1 MKILSLDSSSRYIS
15 AALAVDGVVRG
26 EFNVSYDRSASEK
39 LALMAKE
46 ILDIFGLK
54 VDEIDAYA
62 VSKGP
67 GSFTGLRIAAAMIK
81 AFSFKDDKPIYTVS
95 SLKAMSYR
103 YKGLKY
109 IVPAIDARRDR
120 AFAALYSYE
129 HDFELVNEERIY
141 TLDELISL
149 VNGLRGTI
157 IMPGDFYGK
166 YKEKFGDNVVAGV
179 YRENEPIA
187 KEVLDYVIDH
197 IDEMRAEDRYGAIP
211 IYMKSSQAEEDK
223 K

>member
-54 VDEIDAYA
+54 VDEIDAFA

-81 AFSFKDDKPIYTVS
+81 AFSFKDNKPIYTVS

-109 IVPAIDARRDR
+109 IIPAIDARRDR
-120 AFAALYSYE
+120 AFAALYSYAS
-129 HDFELVNEERIY
+129 DFELMKEERIY
-141 TLDELISL
+141 TLDEL
-149 VNGLRGTI
+149 VDMANGLSATV

-166 YKEKFGDNVVAGV
+166 YKEKFGANVVAGV

-197 IDEMRAEDRYGAIP
+197 IDEMKAEDRYGAIP

>member
-15 AALAVDGVVRG
+15 AALAVDGAVRS

-39 LALMAKE
+39 LAHMAKE
-46 ILDIFGLK
+46 ILDIFSLK
-54 VDEIDAYA
+54 IDDIDAFA

-81 AFSFKDDKPIYTVS
+81 AFSFKDNKKIYTVS

-103 YKGLKY
+103 YKGMKY
-109 IVPAIDARRDR
+109 ILPAIDARRDR
-120 AFAALYSYE
+120 AFAALYTYM
-129 HDFELVNEERIY
+129 DNFDLLKEERIY
-141 TLDELISL
+141 TIDEIIEI
-149 VNGLRGTI
+149 VNSIDEKI
-157 IMPGDFYGK
+157 IMPGDFYKK
-166 YKEKFGDNVVAGV
+166 YKDNFSKNIIEGI

-187 KEVLDYVIDH
+187 KEILDYVIDH
-197 IDEMRAEDRYGAIP
+197 IDQMQADDRYGAIP
-211 IYMKSSQAEEDK
+211 TYMKSSQAEEDK

>member
-15 AALAVDGVVRG
+15 AALAIDGVVRG
-26 EFNVSYDRSASEK
+26 EFNVSYDKSASEK

-46 ILDIFGLK
+46 ILEIFDLK
-54 VDEIDAYA
+54 VDEIDAFA
-62 VSKGP
+62 VAKGP

-81 AFSFKDDKPIYTVS
+81 AFSFKDSKKIYTVS
-95 SLKAMSYR
+95 TLQAMSYR
-103 YKGLKY
+103 YKGIKY

-120 AFAALYSYE
+120 AFSALYTYE
-129 HDFELVNEERIY
+129 DEFKLLEEERIY
-141 TLDELISL
+141 TLDELVKM
-149 VNGLRGTI
+149 VNALDGAVV
-157 IMPGDFYGK
+157 MPGDFYSK
-166 YKEKFGDNVVAGV
+166 YKDKFDNKVIEGI
-179 YRENEPIA
+179 YRQNEPIA

-197 IDEMRAEDRYGAIP
+197 IDELEADDRYGAIP

>member
-54 VDEIDAYA
+54 VDEIDAFA

-129 HDFELVNEERIY
+129 NSFELLNEERIY
-141 TLDELISL
+141 TWMSLLALLMDLVALSLCRAISMENIRKSL
-149 VNGLRGTI
+149 G
-157 IMPGDFYGK
+157 IMLWQAFIERTNPSQK
-166 YKEKFGDNVVAGV
+166 
-179 YRENEPIA
+179 
-187 KEVLDYVIDH
+187 
-197 IDEMRAEDRYGAIP
+197 
-211 IYMKSSQAEEDK
+211 KSLTTL
-223 K
+223 

>member
-39 LALMAKE
+39 LALMAKH
-46 ILDIFGLK
+46 ILDIFSLK
-54 VDEIDAYA
+54 AEDIDAFA

-81 AFSFKDDKPIYTVS
+81 AFSFKENKPIYTVS
-95 SLKAMSYR
+95 TLKAMSYR
-103 YKGLKY
+103 YKGIKY

-120 AFAALYSYE
+120 AFAALYSYAS
-129 HDFELVNEERIY
+129 DFELLKEERIY
-141 TLDELISL
+141 TLDEL
-149 VNGLRGTI
+149 VDMANGLRGTV
-157 IMPGDFYGK
+157 IMPGDFYAK
-166 YKEKFGDNVVAGV
+166 YKDKFASNVTAGI

-197 IDEMRAEDRYGAIP
+197 IDELEAEDRYGAIP